1 MKRVLVIAEDP
12 ALSAVLDQMLLEL
25 DCRCS
30 HVTHARQ
37 AEHLA
42 AAAPFDLLI
51 LKSPPDSPDLYE
63 SLFLNSG
70 NCPVVIWGNFPAPGQ
85 PNSEDTLKD
94 NPVPDYTGGRTIHT
108 LPETASANDLRAL
121 LQKELG
127 IGATLATPDGMSGN
141 ADKDCEPIPGMIGSC
156 AAMCEVFRR
165 IRKVAPTKSTVLIRG
180 ETGTGKELVA
190 RAIHDN
196 STRSKKPFIAINC
209 AAIPE
214 TLIESELF
222 GHEKGAFTG
231 ASSKRPGLIE
241 EAEGGTLFLDEIGE
255 LPPEAQARLLRVIQE
270 NEIRRVGGNKSHPV
284 NVRLIA
290 ATHRDLQNMTRSGEF
305 RADLY
310 YRINVFRIILPALRE
325 RASDLLGIAEH
336 LLTLAGLRHG
346 KEQIHL
352 SSRAIQA
359 IKQYDWPGNIRELEN
374 VIERAAIMADQPEIS
389 PEALEIEPL
398 PQSAS
403 TRSSSVTSISTGTQ
417 GGARESSVADD
428 AKQEELSLEE
438 YFQRFVLEN
447 QEQMNET
454 ELAKKLGISRK
465 CLWERRQ
472 RFGIPRHKSTG
483 SSSG

>member
-1 MKRVLVIAEDP
+1 
-12 ALSAVLDQMLLEL
+12 MLLEL

-30 HVTHARQ
+30 HVTDARQ

-42 AAAPFDLLI
+42 SAAPFDLLI
-51 LKSPPDSPDLYE
+51 LKSPPDTPDLYE

-70 NCPVVIWGNFPAPGQ
+70 NCPVIVWGNSPAPGQ
-85 PNSEDTLKD
+85 PNSEGAHND
-94 NPVPDYTGGRTIHT
+94 NPVSGDTGDRTVYT
-108 LPETASANDLRAL
+108 LPETASASDLRAL

-127 IGATLATPDGMSGN
+127 IGATLSTADGMTGN

-156 AAMCEVFRR
+156 AAMCEVYRR

-231 ASSKRPGLIE
+231 AASKRPGLIE

-290 ATHRDLQNMTRSGEF
+290 ATHRDLQGMTRSGEF

-352 SSRAIQA
+352 SRRAIQV
-359 IKQYDWPGNIRELEN
+359 IQQYDWPGNIRELEN

-389 PEALEIEPL
+389 PQALEIEPL
-398 PQSAS
+398 EIEPHAQSAS
-403 TRSSSVTSISTGTQ
+403 TLSSSVTSISKGSQ
-417 GGARESSVADD
+417 GSERESSVASD

-472 RFGIPRHKSTG
+472 RFGIPRHRSTD